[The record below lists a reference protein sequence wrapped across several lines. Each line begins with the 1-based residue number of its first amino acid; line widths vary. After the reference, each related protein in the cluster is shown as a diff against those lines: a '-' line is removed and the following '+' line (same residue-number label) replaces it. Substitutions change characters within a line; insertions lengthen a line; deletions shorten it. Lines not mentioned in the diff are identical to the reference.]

1 MGCPLDDTPLQTHDG
16 KMVPSAEALKGK
28 ICVLFFSS
36 EWCPACSSF
45 IPTLATLYEEAQEN
59 DVPLAVV
66 YVSSDRDSAQKDRYM
81 QKKHGPWLSVPYD
94 NVEARNLLK
103 TTFGCFAG
111 AEANQFPGVKRRA
124 GIPSVRCR
132 NSDHHCRIM
141 TRSHRLTRRPSRVQ
155 QLVVMGPNGEEHVHM
170 DCDPP
175 TEFNRKGAGVLDEW
189 SKFAWPA

>member
-1 MGCPLDDTPLQTHDG
+1 MGCPLDDTPLQAHDG
-16 KMVPSAEALKGK
+16 KLVTSAEALKGK

-45 IPTLATLYEEAQEN
+45 IPTLATLYEEASEN
-59 DVPLAVV
+59 DVPLEVV
-66 YVSSDRDSAQKDRYM
+66 YVSSDRDAEQKDRYM

-111 AEANQFPGVKRRA
+111 AEAGSFPGVKRRA
-124 GIPSVRCR
+124 GIPS
-132 NSDHHCRIM
+132 
-141 TRSHRLTRRPSRVQ
+141 
-155 QLVVMGPNGEEHVHM
+155 LVVMGPNGEEHVHM

-175 TEFNRKGAGVLDEW
+175 TEFNRKGAGILDDW
-189 SKFAWPA
+189 GQFAWPA